1 MSEILQIVSGRLKEY
16 RLQKGYTQE
25 TLAEKAGLH
34 NTYIGQVERGEKN
47 ITLGSLEKIL
57 KALDISFSELFDGF
71 DEPRADASL
80 NYPQLCYD
88 LLNSK
93 SEEDQKH
100 LYEILETINKMTS
113 HKPELTANH

>member
-1 MSEILQIVSGRLKEY
+1 MSEILRLVSGKLKEY

-25 TLAEKAGLH
+25 ALAEKAGLH

-57 KALDISFSELFDGF
+57 NALDISFSELFDGF
-71 DEPRADASL
+71 DQPCTGAAL

-88 LLNSK
+88 LLSSR
-93 SEEDQKH
+93 SEDDQKH
-100 LYEILETINKMTS
+100 LYEILETINEMTS
-113 HKPELTANH
+113 H